1 MSGTA
6 LRTLWKHAGYGWNG
20 AVLTKPEG
28 GTDTVGRPVKF
39 KKKKLNKICPT
50 EYLIIAQSNERKAA
64 I

>member
-1 MSGTA
+1 MSGIA
-6 LRTLWKHAGYGWNG
+6 LRTLWKQAGYGF
-20 AVLTKPEG
+20 LTKPEG

-39 KKKKLNKICPT
+39 KKKERNKICPT